1 LLYEIVYGHDTR
13 CTRILRPWK
22 VLVPSGYISNNNA
35 RPAKPDDKYLARL
48 EAECRAEELK
58 ARIRA
63 TKMMS
68 QGISY
73 S

>member
-1 LLYEIVYGHDTR
+1 M
-13 CTRILRPWK
+13 RIPRENPT
-22 VLVPSGYISNNNA
+22 
-35 RPAKPDDKYLARL
+35 ARL
-48 EAECRAEELK
+48 KAECRAEELK

-73 S
+73 SQMVEGPPPSLH